1 MSAVLILYWRDFKIN
16 TVVKMVEDIEDQ
28 EIDEISIRAMDAH
41 KKVFK
46 RLSEL

>member
-1 MSAVLILYWRDFKIN
+1 MAD
-16 TVVKMVEDIEDQ
+16 EIEDQ
-28 EIDEISIRAMDAH
+28 EIDEISIRVMDTH

>member
-1 MSAVLILYWRDFKIN
+1 MAD
-16 TVVKMVEDIEDQ
+16 EIEDQ
-28 EIDEISIRAMDAH
+28 EIDEISIRVIDAN